1 MPTAARGS
9 SGHEAPRPNLVG
21 FISIDVEA
29 AGPAPGR
36 YSMLSLGACL
46 VTDLTQT
53 FYAELQP
60 TSLDADPEAMAVHG
74 LSLEALQRTGLP
86 PAEAIPRFD
95 RWVGSVCPPPTQ
107 PVFVAYNA
115 PFDWMF
121 VQDAFIRTLG
131 RNPFGHAP
139 LDIRAAYA
147 GWTGRP
153 WLDIRFEEVSRRYLR
168 SGRLTHHALEDA
180 IAQAEIFRALM
191 EEISAGRGGASRGQT
206 GARGT
211 EAVVE

>member
-1 MPTAARGS
+1 
-9 SGHEAPRPNLVG
+9 
-21 FISIDVEA
+21 
-29 AGPAPGR
+29 
-36 YSMLSLGACL
+36 MLSLGACL
-46 VTDLTQT
+46 VTHPAAT
-53 FYAELQP
+53 FYVELQP
-60 TSLDADPEAMAVHG
+60 TSLASDPAAMAVHG
-74 LSLEALQRTGLP
+74 LSLETLQRSGLP
-86 PAEAIPRFD
+86 PAEAIRRFD
-95 RWVGSVCPPPTQ
+95 QWVGSACPPTAR

-139 LDIRAAYA
+139 LDIRAVYA

-153 WLDIRFEEVSRRYLR
+153 WLDIRFEEASRRYLR

-191 EEISAGRGGASRGQT
+191 EEISAGRGGASWGQT